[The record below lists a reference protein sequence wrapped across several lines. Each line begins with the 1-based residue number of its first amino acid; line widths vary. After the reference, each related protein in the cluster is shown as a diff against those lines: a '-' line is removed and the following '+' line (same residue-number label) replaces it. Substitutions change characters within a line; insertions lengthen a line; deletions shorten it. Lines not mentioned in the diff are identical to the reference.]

1 MYVIKNK
8 LLPGLGIGLAGG
20 VLLAF
25 LFINP
30 YQGEIL
36 LSEAVL
42 QLSGSSGEFAL
53 LPVFRD
59 LISFTI
65 RLLPNYIFE
74 MYLGTEL
81 YRHFCTASIYVFS
94 RTPHRIRWYMKEV
107 AGVWIVTLFVQMMQM
122 FASIFVTALR
132 YQVVVNQS
140 GIVLM
145 LFHIVV
151 YAMWF
156 FAMTLLLNLLAI
168 QFGSNHAFLIVGG
181 IQFAFT
187 ALLELVNLYEIMPQ
201 FGRYFLNYNPI
212 AHLVVG
218 WHTGRGENL
227 REALNTPYRG
237 LYMESSLF
245 WMLGISVVVIVC
257 GIYLVWK
264 HDFLNT
270 YTEGERI

>member
-8 LLPGLGIGLAGG
+8 LLPGLGIGFMGG
-20 VLLAF
+20 ILLSF

-30 YQGEIL
+30 YKGDIL

-53 LPVFRD
+53 MPVFRD

-65 RLLPNYIFE
+65 RMLPNYIFE
-74 MYLGTEL
+74 IYLGTEL
-81 YRHFCTASIYVFS
+81 YHHFCTASIYVFS

-122 FASIFVTALR
+122 FVSIFVTVLR
-132 YQVVVNQS
+132 YQVVLNQS
-140 GIVLM
+140 GIILM
-145 LFHIVV
+145 LFHIAV
-151 YAMWF
+151 YTMWF
-156 FAMTLLLNLLAI
+156 FAMALLLNLMAI
-168 QFGSNHAFLIVGG
+168 QFGSNQAFLLVGG

-187 ALLELVNLYEIMPQ
+187 ALLELVNLYEIFPEYS
-201 FGRYFLNYNPI
+201 RYFLNCNPV
-212 AHLVVG
+212 AHLVIG
-218 WHTGRGENL
+218 WHTGREKMFQ
-227 REALNTPYRG
+227 EVLNTPYDG
-237 LYMESSLF
+237 LYMKSSLVL
-245 WMLGISVVVIVC
+245 MLLICVVVIAC
-257 GIYLVWK
+257 GMYLVWK

>member
-30 YQGEIL
+30 YQGEIS

-53 LPVFRD
+53 MPVFRD

-81 YRHFCTASIYVFS
+81 YHHFCTASIYVFS

-201 FGRYFLNYNPI
+201 FSRYFLNCNPI
-212 AHLVVG
+212 AHLVIG
-218 WHTGRGENL
+218 WHTGRVEIL
-227 REALNTPYRG
+227 REALDSPYHG
-237 LYMESSLF
+237 VYMESSLF
-245 WMLGISVVVIVC
+245 WMVGISVVVIVC
-257 GIYLVWK
+257 GMYLVWK

>member
-30 YQGEIL
+30 YQGEIS

-53 LPVFRD
+53 MPVFRD

-81 YRHFCTASIYVFS
+81 YHHFCTASIYVFS

-156 FAMTLLLNLLAI
+156 FAMTLL
-168 QFGSNHAFLIVGG
+168 F
-181 IQFAFT
+181 
-187 ALLELVNLYEIMPQ
+187 MPQ
-201 FGRYFLNYNPI
+201 FSRYFLNCNPI
-212 AHLVVG
+212 AHLVIG
-218 WHTGRGENL
+218 WHTGRVEIL
-227 REALNTPYRG
+227 REALDSPYHG
-237 LYMESSLF
+237 VYMESSLF
-245 WMLGISVVVIVC
+245 WMVGISVVVIVC
-257 GIYLVWK
+257 GMYLVWK

>member
-30 YQGEIL
+30 YQGEIS

-42 QLSGSSGEFAL
+42 QLSGSSGGFAL
-53 LPVFRD
+53 MPVFRD

-81 YRHFCTASIYVFS
+81 YHHFCTASIYVFS

-201 FGRYFLNYNPI
+201 FSRYFLNCNPI
-212 AHLVVG
+212 AHLVIG
-218 WHTGRGENL
+218 WHTGRVEIL
-227 REALNTPYRG
+227 REALDSPYHG
-237 LYMESSLF
+237 VYMESSLF
-245 WMLGISVVVIVC
+245 WMVGISVVVIVC
-257 GIYLVWK
+257 GMYLVWK

>member
-30 YQGEIL
+30 YQGEIS

-53 LPVFRD
+53 MPVFRD

-81 YRHFCTASIYVFS
+81 YHHFCTASIYVFS

-122 FASIFVTALR
+122 FASIFMTALR

-168 QFGSNHAFLIVGG
+168 QFGSNYAFLIVGG

-201 FGRYFLNYNPI
+201 FSRYFLNCNPI

-218 WHTGRGENL
+218 WHTGRWENL
-227 REALNTPYRG
+227 REALDSPYRG

-257 GIYLVWK
+257 GMYLVWK

>member
-30 YQGEIL
+30 YQGEIS

-53 LPVFRD
+53 MPVFRD

-81 YRHFCTASIYVFS
+81 YHHFCTASIYVFS

-201 FGRYFLNYNPI
+201 FSRYFLNCNPI
-212 AHLVVG
+212 AHLVIG
-218 WHTGRGENL
+218 WHTGRVEIL
-227 REALNTPYRG
+227 REALDSSYHG
-237 LYMESSLF
+237 VYMESSLF
-245 WMLGISVVVIVC
+245 WMVGISVVVIVC
-257 GIYLVWK
+257 GMYLVWK

>member
-30 YQGEIL
+30 YQGEIS

-53 LPVFRD
+53 MPVFRD

-81 YRHFCTASIYVFS
+81 YHHFCTASIYVFS

-201 FGRYFLNYNPI
+201 FSRYFLNCNPI
-212 AHLVVG
+212 AHLVIG
-218 WHTGRGENL
+218 WNTGRVEIL
-227 REALNTPYRG
+227 REALDRPYHG
-237 LYMESSLF
+237 VYMESSLF
-245 WMLGISVVVIVC
+245 WMVGISVVVIVC
-257 GIYLVWK
+257 GMYLVWK